1 MTQDGRV
8 RGAATVSRAARTPSA
23 DEELMSSPNQ
33 LSFLPDDYLETKR
46 QRRTNVICAGLFLAI
61 MSGIGVGF
69 TTVEKSLRVT
79 EKEHDEV
86 VKEYAEAATKIS
98 QQRQMQEK
106 HQRLNAQAELTA
118 SLVEKVPRSRL
129 LAELTNAKPAGVS
142 FKDVSLD
149 SKLRSGGSGGGAKSQ
164 LEIKRAAMEAAGGS
178 AKSSAPVPQAKN
190 YDVTVRVTGRA
201 DNDVQVAQ
209 FMAKLNQSEL
219 VQDVNLVVSDEEVVN
234 EARMRQF
241 QIEMQINPGA
251 EVLTGPGGPARHAGA
266 AVELKP

>member
-1 MTQDGRV
+1 
-8 RGAATVSRAARTPSA
+8 
-23 DEELMSSPNQ
+23 MSSPNQ

-61 MSGIGVGF
+61 MSGIGFGF
-69 TTVEKSLRVT
+69 TSVEKSLRKT

-149 SKLRSGGSGGGAKSQ
+149 SKLRSGGGGGGKSQ
-164 LEIKRAAMEAAGGS
+164 FEVKRAAMEAATGA
-178 AKSSAPVPQAKN
+178 AKPAAPTPQAKN
-190 YDVTVRVTGRA
+190 YEVTVKVTGRA

-234 EARMRQF
+234 ETRMRQF
-241 QIEMQINPGA
+241 QIEMQINPNA
-251 EVLTGPGGPARHAGA
+251 EVLVGSGGPARHAGT
-266 AVELKP
+266 AVELKN

>member
-1 MTQDGRV
+1 
-8 RGAATVSRAARTPSA
+8 
-23 DEELMSSPNQ
+23 MSSPNQ

-61 MSGIGVGF
+61 MSGIGFGF
-69 TTVEKSLRVT
+69 TSVEKSLRKV

-86 VKEYAEAATKIS
+86 VKEYADAATKIS

-149 SKLRSGGSGGGAKSQ
+149 SKLRSGGGGGGGGKSQ
-164 LEIKRAAMEAAGGS
+164 FEVKRAAMEAAAGA
-178 AKSSAPVPQAKN
+178 AKPAAPTPQAKN
-190 YDVTVRVTGRA
+190 YDVTVKVTGRA

-234 EARMRQF
+234 GTRMRQF
-241 QIEMQINPGA
+241 QIEMQINPTA
-251 EVLTGPGGPARHAGA
+251 EVLVGPGGPARHAGT
-266 AVELKP
+266 AVELKN

>member
-1 MTQDGRV
+1 
-8 RGAATVSRAARTPSA
+8 
-23 DEELMSSPNQ
+23 MSSPNQ

-69 TTVEKSLRVT
+69 TSVEKSLRAA
-79 EKEHDEV
+79 EREHDEV
-86 VKEYAEAATKIS
+86 VKEYADAATKIS
-98 QQRQMQEK
+98 QQKQMQEK

-149 SKLRSGGSGGGAKSQ
+149 SKVRSGGGSAPKNQ
-164 LEIKRAAMEAAGGS
+164 FEAKRAAMEAATGA
-178 AKSSAPVPQAKN
+178 AKPAAPVPQAKN
-190 YDVTVRVTGRA
+190 YDVTVKVTGRA

-234 EARMRQF
+234 EVRMRQF
-241 QIEMQINPGA
+241 QIEMQINPNA
-251 EVLTGPGGPARHAGA
+251 EVLVAPGGPAKRTSA

>member
-1 MTQDGRV
+1 
-8 RGAATVSRAARTPSA
+8 
-23 DEELMSSPNQ
+23 MSSPNQ

-69 TTVEKSLRVT
+69 TSVEKSLRAA
-79 EKEHDEV
+79 EREHDEV
-86 VKEYAEAATKIS
+86 VKEYADAATKIS
-98 QQRQMQEK
+98 QQKQMQEK

-149 SKLRSGGSGGGAKSQ
+149 SKLRSGGGGGGAPKNQ
-164 LEIKRAAMEAAGGS
+164 FEAKRAAMEAATGGGG
-178 AKSSAPVPQAKN
+178 AKPAAPVPQAKN
-190 YDVTVRVTGRA
+190 YDVTVKVTGRA

-234 EARMRQF
+234 EIRMRQF
-241 QIEMQINPGA
+241 QIEMQINPNA
-251 EVLTGPGGPARHAGA
+251 EVLVGPGGPAKRTSA
-266 AVELKP
+266 AVELK